1 MANSDRC
8 LAVQTADGWAIV
20 PELVEHLR
28 ELAAALDRGD
38 DYWTA
43 THARR
48 LVADARAAGL
58 LGELAP
64 GEPDLRELRR
74 LRGVGERGGD
84 GGN

>member
-1 MANSDRC
+1 MANSDRG

-74 LRGVGERGGD
+74 LRGVGEGGGD

>member
-1 MANSDRC
+1 MASDDRG

-58 LGELAP
+58 LGELAT

-74 LRGVGERGGD
+74 LRGVGEGGEP
-84 GGN
+84 